1 MSRLIRLSVATL
13 IALSLC
19 FVILC
24 EEESCSKDGQDCAEK
39 ERSVMLESESKMEDD
54 DDDDDEGIVEEK
66 ENPSAQTDEIEEVD
80 GMFEPCTKTEKGGQL
95 YKKMILNA
103 GYKLAEG
110 SKMIRV
116 HCQADSDDFF
126 ANGYYQTTGY
136 VDGEEVVIVAIMPSQ
151 GIQPHAH
158 DLTEDIT
165 LGHGELKYFTWLE
178 GPGIPSNRTVQAGSP
193 VGVVSGVTHAV
204 FAGPEGAVYHEPA
217 NTENAARK
225 TWFAPN

>member
-1 MSRLIRLSVATL
+1 MSQFFRFSLAAF

-19 FVILC
+19 LVILC
-24 EEESCSKDGQDCAEK
+24 EEESCSKDGEDCAENDK
-39 ERSVMLESESKMEDD
+39 SVMLERDNKMEVLE
-54 DDDDDEGIVEEK
+54 DDEGIVEEK
-66 ENPSAQTDEIEEVD
+66 TDKSTKTDEIEEVD

-95 YKKMILNA
+95 YKMMILNA
-103 GYKLAEG
+103 GYKLTEG

-217 NTENAARK
+217 NNENASRK